1 MQIQVKWTPLGLLW
15 LLSMHVIILM
25 QYKVSNII
33 FIINFFK
40 KFFGHCLT
48 IFIYIATLNMLQSLK
63 ETKEKNWKKIN

>member
-1 MQIQVKWTPLGLLW
+1 
-15 LLSMHVIILM
+15 MHVIILM

-63 ETKEKNWKKIN
+63 ETKEKN